1 MHVTEPLAPEEAP
14 KESPEYVR
22 LSLAAAMTLGL
33 TRGWFFRNARLG
45 CINLLLTYSGGC
57 RANCAFCGLASEKT
71 ALSAHRSFIRV
82 PWKTYHT
89 EEVIEAIRSAP
100 SYVHRACISMVTHP
114 KCRED
119 VINLCGQISERTSL
133 SISLLISPSVL
144 HKEDLR
150 LMKAAGAERIGVA
163 IDAATPELFERLRGK
178 SVHGPH
184 SWNRYW
190 NCYADSLRVFGE
202 GMSGVHLICGLGETE
217 REMVKA
223 IYRARSMGGSTHL
236 FSFFPEKYSAM
247 ENSSPPSLGHYRR
260 VQLARWLIDHDV
272 TRPETMDFD
281 DHERIRG
288 FGIDEASLE
297 KIIVSGEPFRT
308 SGCPG
313 NDGSVACNRPYGN
326 EKPGENIRNFPFAPD
341 TNDVEK
347 VRQDLF
353 DYSKS

>member
-1 MHVTEPLAPEEAP
+1 MHAIEPSAPEEAA

-22 LSLAAAMTLGL
+22 LSLAAAMTLGF

-71 ALSAHRSFIRV
+71 ALSIHRSFIRV
-82 PWKTYHT
+82 PWKTYRT
-89 EEVIEAIRSAP
+89 EEVVEAIRSAP
-100 SYVHRACISMVTHP
+100 SYVHRVCISMVTHP

-119 VINLCGQISERTSL
+119 VINLCAQISERTSR

-144 HKEDLR
+144 HKADLR
-150 LMKAAGAERIGVA
+150 RMKDAGAERIGVA
-163 IDAATPELFERLRGK
+163 IDAATPELFEQLRGK

-184 SWNRYW
+184 SWTRYW
-190 NCYADSLRVFGE
+190 NCYANSLTVFGE

-217 REMVKA
+217 REMVEA

-247 ENSSPPSLGHYRR
+247 ENASPPSLGHYRR
-260 VQLARWLIDHDV
+260 VQLARWLIDHDL
-272 TRPETMDFD
+272 TKLDAMDFD
-281 DHERIRG
+281 GHERILG

-297 KIIVSGEPFRT
+297 KIILSGEPFRT

-313 NDGSVACNRPYGN
+313 NEGSVACNRPYGN
-326 EKPGENIRNFPFAPD
+326 EKPGENIRNFPFPPD
-341 TNDVEK
+341 NNDVEK
-347 VRQDLF
+347 MLHDLS